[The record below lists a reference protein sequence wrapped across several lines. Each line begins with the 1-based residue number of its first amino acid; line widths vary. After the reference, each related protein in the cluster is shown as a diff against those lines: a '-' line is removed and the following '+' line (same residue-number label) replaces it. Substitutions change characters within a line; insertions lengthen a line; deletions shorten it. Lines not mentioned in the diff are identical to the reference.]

1 MALTAA
7 AIKNAKGKAK
17 PYKLTDSDGLFLYV
31 APNGGRYW
39 RMNYRH
45 LGKQKTLAFGIYP
58 DIGLADAREQRDAAR
73 KVLAK
78 GDDPA
83 EKIRLDRIAATV
95 AASNSFKAVADE
107 WLVKVEREGRSSVTM
122 KKLRWLLAFINGS
135 LGKRPVTA
143 ITAQEVLTM
152 LRKMEGKGC
161 YETAKRLRSTCS
173 QIFRYAIAT
182 ARAERDVAADLRGA
196 LIAP

>member
-31 APNGGRYW
+31 ALNGGRYW

-45 LGKQKTLAFGIYP
+45 LGKQKTLAFEIYP
-58 DIGLADAREQRDAAR
+58 DIGLADAREQRDVAR

-78 GDDPA
+78 GNDPA

-107 WLVKVEREGRSSVTM
+107 WLVRVEREGRSSVTM
-122 KKLRWLLAFINGS
+122 KKPLAAGLYQCVAWQAACHRHHRAGGLDHAAQNG
-135 LGKRPVTA
+135 GQRP
-143 ITAQEVLTM
+143 L
-152 LRKMEGKGC
+152 
-161 YETAKRLRSTCS
+161 
-173 QIFRYAIAT
+173 
-182 ARAERDVAADLRGA
+182 
-196 LIAP
+196 